1 MDYTQLTVAKLKDE
15 LKERDIPSTG
25 LKLKKDFVDRLEQ
38 DDSDKVKDQPT
49 ASPAVPEHVHMPE
62 TDAIVTTVS
71 DHSASTTISATATN
85 DQLPLPTE
93 DQSDVPDPQDHTQ
106 SAKPT
111 GSARGSTPSV
121 NAPSPADQ
129 VMDELPDAATPDP
142 IKAEEPASADGK
154 KRKRRS
160 PSPIVSE
167 HVVHKKLKQEADG
180 PVVHLPSDQESL
192 PNHEP
197 MADGPPEEPHHTFQ
211 PISTSD
217 DLTQPFTKDSDI
229 SRATRSPNERRFK
242 NLINPAESDS
252 VQSTTEPVDMSV
264 SPAIHPATRALYI
277 RDLVRPINPSGLRD
291 HLEDIARPP
300 DHLDGS
306 ASLVDECYVDA
317 LRTHAFILFTSI
329 SAASRARAST
339 HARIWPPE
347 PMRKQLWADF
357 FPEERF
363 QEFLDAERASGGSRP
378 SQAKRWELAY
388 NLVDDGVDVQLVEA
402 GPAVHRASTHAGAP
416 NAPPT
421 GPRGSM
427 SSGRRP
433 SFAQTEQRRPSQPL
447 VAPLPRR
454 SSRVVEEASAPF
466 LELDKLFNF
475 TTTKPKLYWQPVSD
489 NLADDRLDE
498 LDRETS
504 RDWDPRADM
513 KRNGDSLGRGLDQLK
528 RYTFEDGDVLVDGG
542 PEFGGGRAFARAG
555 NRGRGR
561 RNGDSYRRH

>member
-1 MDYTQLTVAKLKDE
+1 MDYSQLTVAKLKDE

-25 LKLKKDFVDRLEQ
+25 LKLKKDFIDRLEQ
-38 DDSDKVKDQPT
+38 HDLENTPAEDHTHTQSTPTDPLTITDSTTTADPPAATDLPT
-49 ASPAVPEHVHMPE
+49 A
-62 TDAIVTTVS
+62 TD
-71 DHSASTTISATATN
+71 
-85 DQLPLPTE
+85 PLPTSE
-93 DQSDVPDPQDHTQ
+93 DKPEEDNEEPAQETTTDP
-106 SAKPT
+106 
-111 GSARGSTPSV
+111 
-121 NAPSPADQ
+121 APSPKPE
-129 VMDELPDAATPDP
+129 VMDHSPAAATPEP
-142 IKAEEPASADGK
+142 AKVEEPVLAEGK
-154 KRKRRS
+154 KRKRSS
-160 PSPIVSE
+160 PSPVESQDL
-167 HVVHKKLKQEADG
+167 VHKKLKQEADG
-180 PVVHLPSDQESL
+180 SVLPLPTDQDPVKDDVLMPDVPLDQPDL
-192 PNHEP
+192 TLQP
-197 MADGPPEEPHHTFQ
+197 M
-211 PISTSD
+211 STSD
-217 DLTQPFTKDSDI
+217 DLTQPFTNDEDKPRS
-229 SRATRSPNERRFK
+229 TRSPNERRFK
-242 NLINPAESDS
+242 NLINPAES
-252 VQSTTEPVDMSV
+252 EPVQPVSESADVAV

-277 RDLVRPINPSGLRD
+277 RHLVRPINPSALRD

-300 DHLDGS
+300 DHSDSS
-306 ASLVDECYVDA
+306 ASLVEECYVDA
-317 LRTHAFILFTSI
+317 LRTHAFVLFTSI

-339 HARIWPPE
+339 HARIWPSE

-363 QEFLDAERASGGSRP
+363 QEYLDTERASGGSKP

-388 NLVDDGVDVQLVEA
+388 NPLDDGVDVQLVEA

-433 SFAQTEQRRPSQPL
+433 SFAQSEQRRSSQPVL
-447 VAPLPRR
+447 APPPRR
-454 SSRVVEEASAPF
+454 SSRVVEEAGAPF

-475 TTTKPKLYWQPVSD
+475 TSTKPKLYWQPVSD

-561 RNGDSYRRH
+561 RNGDRYRGH

>member
-1 MDYTQLTVAKLKDE
+1 MDYNQLTVAKLKDE

-38 DDSDKVKDQPT
+38 HDKDNSDT
-49 ASPAVPEHVHMPE
+49 A
-62 TDAIVTTVS
+62 
-71 DHSASTTISATATN
+71 
-85 DQLPLPTE
+85 LPTHATPTDLPTTE
-93 DQSDVPDPQDHTQ
+93 DPLAAKDSPSNTDLPPPVNEDKPEQEDPAEPPQETLLEQ
-106 SAKPT
+106 
-111 GSARGSTPSV
+111 
-121 NAPSPADQ
+121 APSPKPDA
-129 VMDELPDAATPDP
+129 MDTTSNAATPEPVKTED
-142 IKAEEPASADGK
+142 PASADGN

-160 PSPIVSE
+160 PSPLESNDL
-167 HVVHKKLKQEADG
+167 VHKKLKQEPDG
-180 PVVHLPSDQESL
+180 PALPSPTEGSLENEVSMPDVPLDQPDVTL
-192 PNHEP
+192 QP
-197 MADGPPEEPHHTFQ
+197 M
-211 PISTSD
+211 STSD
-217 DLTQPFTKDSDI
+217 DLTQPFTNDSDNKPR
-229 SRATRSPNERRFK
+229 STRSPNERRFK
-242 NLINPAESDS
+242 NLVTSADSDS
-252 VQSTTEPVDMSV
+252 IQPVPEPADVAV

-277 RDLVRPINPSGLRD
+277 RHLVRPINPTALRD

-300 DHLDGS
+300 DYSDTS
-306 ASLVDECYVDA
+306 ASFVEECYVDA
-317 LRTHAFILFTSI
+317 LRTHAFVLFTSI

-339 HARIWPPE
+339 HARIWPSE

-363 QEFLDAERASGGSRP
+363 QEYLDTERASGGSKP

-388 NLVDDGVDVQLVEA
+388 NPLDDGVDVQLVEA
-402 GPAVHRASTHAGAP
+402 GPAVVHRASTHAGAP

-433 SFAQTEQRRPSQPL
+433 SFAQSEQRRSPPPVL
-447 VAPLPRR
+447 APPPRH
-454 SSRVVEEASAPF
+454 SPMVVEEASAPF

-475 TTTKPKLYWQPVSD
+475 TSTKPKLYWQPVSD

-513 KRNGDSLGRGLDQLK
+513 KKNGDSLGRGLDQLK

-561 RNGDSYRRH
+561 RNGDRYRGH

>member
-1 MDYTQLTVAKLKDE
+1 MDYSQLTVAKLKDE

-25 LKLKKDFVDRLEQ
+25 LKLKKDFIDRLEQ
-38 DDSDKVKDQPT
+38 HDLENTSAEDPTSAQPAGSDPLTTTDSTTFTDPLTATDRLTSTDSLPVTEDKPEEDNVEPAQETTTTDLAPSSPKPEVMDHSPT
-49 ASPAVPEHVHMPE
+49 AANPEPA
-62 TDAIVTTVS
+62 T
-71 DHSASTTISATATN
+71 
-85 DQLPLPTE
+85 L
-93 DQSDVPDPQDHTQ
+93 
-106 SAKPT
+106 
-111 GSARGSTPSV
+111 
-121 NAPSPADQ
+121 
-129 VMDELPDAATPDP
+129 
-142 IKAEEPASADGK
+142 EESASADAK
-154 KRKRRS
+154 KRKRSS
-160 PSPIVSE
+160 PSPDE
-167 HVVHKKLKQEADG
+167 PQDLVHKKLKQEVDG
-180 PVVHLPSDQESL
+180 NQEPVSSDVAMPDVPLERPDITLQ
-192 PNHEP
+192 P
-197 MADGPPEEPHHTFQ
+197 M
-211 PISTSD
+211 STSD
-217 DLTQPFTKDSDI
+217 DLTQPFTNNEDKRRS
-229 SRATRSPNERRFK
+229 TRSPNERRFK
-242 NLINPAESDS
+242 NLINPAESDP
-252 VQSTTEPVDMSV
+252 VQSASEPADVPV

-277 RDLVRPINPSGLRD
+277 RHLVRPINPSALRD

-300 DHLDGS
+300 DHSDTS
-306 ASLVDECYVDA
+306 ASLVEECYVDA
-317 LRTHAFILFTSI
+317 LRTHAFVLFTSI

-339 HARIWPPE
+339 HARIWPSE

-363 QEFLDAERASGGSRP
+363 QEYLDTERASGGSKP

-388 NLVDDGVDVQLVEA
+388 NPLDDGVDVQLVEA
-402 GPAVHRASTHAGAP
+402 GPVVVHRASTHAGAP

-433 SFAQTEQRRPSQPL
+433 SFAQGEQRRPSFAQSEQRRSPQPVL
-447 VAPLPRR
+447 APPPPRR
-454 SSRVVEEASAPF
+454 SSRVVEEATAPF

-475 TTTKPKLYWQPVSD
+475 TSTKPKLYWQPVSN

-561 RNGDSYRRH
+561 RNGDRYRGH

>member
-1 MDYTQLTVAKLKDE
+1 MDYSQLTVAKLKDE

-25 LKLKKDFVDRLEQ
+25 LKLKKDYIDRLEQ
-38 DDSDKVKDQPT
+38 HDKDHANQQQIPSLDTPAEDPATTDPSSSADIPPVAEHKPEPTENQESTEPTNETVASPKPEVMDQP
-49 ASPAVPEHVHMPE
+49 P
-62 TDAIVTTVS
+62 
-71 DHSASTTISATATN
+71 TI
-85 DQLPLPTE
+85 
-93 DQSDVPDPQDHTQ
+93 
-106 SAKPT
+106 
-111 GSARGSTPSV
+111 
-121 NAPSPADQ
+121 
-129 VMDELPDAATPDP
+129 ATPEP
-142 IKAEEPASADGK
+142 ANIEEPVSADGK

-160 PSPIVSE
+160 HSPVITE
-167 HVVHKKLKQEADG
+167 ELVHKKLKQEADG
-180 PVVHLPSDQESL
+180 PVVHLPTDQPDVSMPDVPLEQPGL
-192 PNHEP
+192 TLQP
-197 MADGPPEEPHHTFQ
+197 M
-211 PISTSD
+211 STSD
-217 DLTQPFTKDSDI
+217 DLTQPFTSDSDKPR
-229 SRATRSPNERRFK
+229 STRSPIERRFK
-242 NLINPAESDS
+242 NLINPAESDP
-252 VQSTTEPVDMSV
+252 VQPTPEPTDVAV

-277 RDLVRPINPSGLRD
+277 RDLVRPINPTGLRD

-300 DHLDGS
+300 DHSDSS
-306 ASLVDECYVDA
+306 ASLVEECHVDA
-317 LRTHAFILFTSI
+317 LRTHAFVLFTSI
-329 SAASRARAST
+329 SAASRARAGT

-363 QEFLDAERASGGSRP
+363 QEYLEIERASGGSRP

-388 NLVDDGVDVQLVEA
+388 NSHDDGVDVQLVEA
-402 GPAVHRASTHAGAP
+402 GPAAHRASTHAGAS

-427 SSGRRP
+427 SSARRP
-433 SFAQTEQRRPSQPL
+433 SFAQSEQRLPSQP
-447 VAPLPRR
+447 VHAPPPRR

-475 TTTKPKLYWQPVSD
+475 TSTKPKLYWQPVSD

-504 RDWDPRADM
+504 RDWDPIADA
-513 KRNGDSLGRGLDQLK
+513 KRNGDFLGRGLDQLK

-561 RNGDSYRRH
+561 RNGDSYRGH

>member
-1 MDYTQLTVAKLKDE
+1 MDYSQLTVAKLKDE

-25 LKLKKDFVDRLEQ
+25 LKLKKDFIDRLEQ
-38 DDSDKVKDQPT
+38 HDLENASTEVPTSALPAESDPLATTDSTTATEPPT
-49 ASPAVPEHVHMPE
+49 A
-62 TDAIVTTVS
+62 TD
-71 DHSASTTISATATN
+71 
-85 DQLPLPTE
+85 PLPVTE
-93 DQSDVPDPQDHTQ
+93 DKPEEDHVEPAQDT
-106 SAKPT
+106 T
-111 GSARGSTPSV
+111 TDL
-121 NAPSPADQ
+121 APSPKPE
-129 VMDELPDAATPDP
+129 VMDHSPTTATPEP
-142 IKAEEPASADGK
+142 TKLEEPVSSGDK

-160 PSPIVSE
+160 SSPHEPQEDI
-167 HVVHKKLKQEADG
+167 HKKLKQEADG
-180 PVVHLPSDQESL
+180 PVLTLPIDQDAVESDVAMPDVALEQSAVTL
-192 PNHEP
+192 QP
-197 MADGPPEEPHHTFQ
+197 M
-211 PISTSD
+211 STSD
-217 DLTQPFTKDSDI
+217 DLVQPFTNDEDKPRS
-229 SRATRSPNERRFK
+229 TRSPNERRFK
-242 NLINPAESDS
+242 NLVNPAESDP
-252 VQSTTEPVDMSV
+252 VQSAPEPDDVTV

-277 RDLVRPINPSGLRD
+277 RHLVRPINPSALRD
-291 HLEDIARPP
+291 HLEDIAKPP
-300 DHLDGS
+300 DQSDTS
-306 ASLVDECYVDA
+306 ASLVEECYVDA
-317 LRTHAFILFTSI
+317 LRTHAFVLFTSI

-339 HARIWPPE
+339 HARIWPAE

-363 QEFLDAERASGGSRP
+363 QEYLDTERASGGSRP
-378 SQAKRWELAY
+378 SSAKRWELAY
-388 NLVDDGVDVQLVEA
+388 NSLEDGVDVQLVEA
-402 GPAVHRASTHAGAP
+402 GPAAVHRASTHAGAP

-427 SSGRRP
+427 SGGRRP
-433 SFAQTEQRRPSQPL
+433 SLAQSEQRRSSQPIL
-447 VAPLPRR
+447 APPPPRR

-475 TTTKPKLYWQPVSD
+475 TSTKPKLYWQPVSA

-561 RNGDSYRRH
+561 RNGDRYRGH

>member
-1 MDYTQLTVAKLKDE
+1 MDYSQLTVAKLKDE

-25 LKLKKDFVDRLEQ
+25 LKLKKDFIDRLEQ
-38 DDSDKVKDQPT
+38 HDLENTPTEDPTHTQTTPTDPLTTTDSTTTADLPAATDLSTATDSLPTSEDKPEEDHVEPAQEITTDPAPSPKPEAMDH
-49 ASPAVPEHVHMPE
+49 SPAV
-62 TDAIVTTVS
+62 
-71 DHSASTTISATATN
+71 
-85 DQLPLPTE
+85 
-93 DQSDVPDPQDHTQ
+93 
-106 SAKPT
+106 
-111 GSARGSTPSV
+111 
-121 NAPSPADQ
+121 
-129 VMDELPDAATPDP
+129 ATPEP
-142 IKAEEPASADGK
+142 AKVEEPVSADGK
-154 KRKRRS
+154 KRKRSS
-160 PSPIVSE
+160 PSPVES
-167 HVVHKKLKQEADG
+167 HDLVHKKLKQEADG
-180 PVVHLPSDQESL
+180 PVLPLQTDQDPVEGDVL
-192 PNHEP
+192 MPDVPLDQPDITLQP
-197 MADGPPEEPHHTFQ
+197 M
-211 PISTSD
+211 STSD
-217 DLTQPFTKDSDI
+217 DLVQPFTNDEDKPRS
-229 SRATRSPNERRFK
+229 TRSPNERRFK
-242 NLINPAESDS
+242 NLINPAES
-252 VQSTTEPVDMSV
+252 EPVQPASESADVAV

-277 RDLVRPINPSGLRD
+277 RHLVRPINPSALRD

-300 DHLDGS
+300 DQSDSS
-306 ASLVDECYVDA
+306 ASLVEECYVDA
-317 LRTHAFILFTSI
+317 LRTHAFVLFTSI

-339 HARIWPPE
+339 HARIWPSE
-347 PMRKQLWADF
+347 PMRKQLWVDF

-363 QEFLDAERASGGSRP
+363 QEYLDTERASGGSKP

-388 NLVDDGVDVQLVEA
+388 NPLDDGVDVQLVEA

-433 SFAQTEQRRPSQPL
+433 SFAQSEQRRSSQPMP
-447 VAPLPRR
+447 APPPRR
-454 SSRVVEEASAPF
+454 SSRVVEKASAPF

-475 TTTKPKLYWQPVSD
+475 TSTKPKLYWQPVSD

-561 RNGDSYRRH
+561 RNGDRYRGH

>member
-1 MDYTQLTVAKLKDE
+1 MDYSQLTVAKLKDE

-25 LKLKKDFVDRLEQ
+25 LKLKKDFIDRLEQ
-38 DDSDKVKDQPT
+38 HDLEKTSTEDPTSTLPDQSDPI
-49 ASPAVPEHVHMPE
+49 AA
-62 TDAIVTTVS
+62 TDAT
-71 DHSASTTISATATN
+71 AATDPIPATEPAT
-85 DQLPLPTE
+85 DPLPTTE
-93 DQSDVPDPQDHTQ
+93 DKPEQDNVEPAQETTTDLAA
-106 SAKPT
+106 SPKPE
-111 GSARGSTPSV
+111 
-121 NAPSPADQ
+121 
-129 VMDELPDAATPDP
+129 VMDHSPIAATPEP
-142 IKAEEPASADGK
+142 AKLEEPVSADGK

-160 PSPIVSE
+160 HSPNE
-167 HVVHKKLKQEADG
+167 LQDLAHKKLKQEADG
-180 PVVHLPSDQESL
+180 PVLPLPTEQEPVESDVAMHDVPLEQPAVIL
-192 PNHEP
+192 QP
-197 MADGPPEEPHHTFQ
+197 M
-211 PISTSD
+211 STSD
-217 DLTQPFTKDSDI
+217 DLTQPFNNDEDKPRS
-229 SRATRSPNERRFK
+229 TRSPNERRFK
-242 NLINPAESDS
+242 NLINPTESDP
-252 VQSTTEPVDMSV
+252 VQPGPELDDVAV

-277 RDLVRPINPSGLRD
+277 RHLVRPINPSALRD

-300 DHLDGS
+300 DHSDTS
-306 ASLVDECYVDA
+306 ASLVEECYVDA
-317 LRTHAFILFTSI
+317 LRTHAFVLFTSI

-339 HARIWPPE
+339 HARIWPAE

-363 QEFLDAERASGGSRP
+363 QEYLDTERASGGSRP
-378 SQAKRWELAY
+378 SSAKRWELAY
-388 NLVDDGVDVQLVEA
+388 NPVDVGVDVQLVEA
-402 GPAVHRASTHAGAP
+402 GPAVAHRASTHAGAP

-421 GPRGSM
+421 GPRGSI

-433 SFAQTEQRRPSQPL
+433 SFAQSEQRRPSQTVL
-447 VAPLPRR
+447 APPPPPPPPRR
-454 SSRVVEEASAPF
+454 SSKVVEEATAPF

-475 TTTKPKLYWQPVSD
+475 TSTKPKLYWQPVSD

-561 RNGDSYRRH
+561 RNGDRYRGH

>member
-1 MDYTQLTVAKLKDE
+1 MDYSQLTVAKLKDE

-25 LKLKKDFVDRLEQ
+25 LKLKKDFIDRLEQ
-38 DDSDKVKDQPT
+38 HDLENTPAEDTTHTQSTPTDPLTTTDSTTAATDPPTVTDLPT
-49 ASPAVPEHVHMPE
+49 A
-62 TDAIVTTVS
+62 TD
-71 DHSASTTISATATN
+71 
-85 DQLPLPTE
+85 PLPTSE
-93 DQSDVPDPQDHTQ
+93 DKPEEDNVEPAQETTTDP
-106 SAKPT
+106 
-111 GSARGSTPSV
+111 
-121 NAPSPADQ
+121 APSPKPE
-129 VMDELPDAATPDP
+129 VMDRSPAAATPKP
-142 IKAEEPASADGK
+142 AKVEEPVSADGK
-154 KRKRRS
+154 KRKRSS
-160 PSPIVSE
+160 PSPVESQDL
-167 HVVHKKLKQEADG
+167 VHKKLKQEADG
-180 PVVHLPSDQESL
+180 PVLSL
-192 PNHEP
+192 PTDQDPVKDDVLMPDVPLDQPDLTLQP
-197 MADGPPEEPHHTFQ
+197 M
-211 PISTSD
+211 STSD
-217 DLTQPFTKDSDI
+217 DLIQPFTNDEDKPRS
-229 SRATRSPNERRFK
+229 TRSPNERRFK
-242 NLINPAESDS
+242 NLINPAESDP
-252 VQSTTEPVDMSV
+252 VQPASESADVAV

-277 RDLVRPINPSGLRD
+277 RHLVRPINPSALRD

-300 DHLDGS
+300 EHSDSS
-306 ASLVDECYVDA
+306 ASLVEECYVDA
-317 LRTHAFILFTSI
+317 LRTHAFVLFTSI

-339 HARIWPPE
+339 HARIWPSE

-363 QEFLDAERASGGSRP
+363 QEYLDTERASGGSKP

-388 NLVDDGVDVQLVEA
+388 NPFDDGVDVQLVEA
-402 GPAVHRASTHAGAP
+402 GPTVHRASTHAGAP

-433 SFAQTEQRRPSQPL
+433 SFAQSEQRRSSQPVL
-447 VAPLPRR
+447 APPPRR

-475 TTTKPKLYWQPVSD
+475 TSTKPKLYWQPVSD

-561 RNGDSYRRH
+561 RNGDRYRGH

>member
-1 MDYTQLTVAKLKDE
+1 MITDINMDYNQLTVAKLKDE

-38 DDSDKVKDQPT
+38 HDNSDT
-49 ASPAVPEHVHMPE
+49 ALP
-62 TDAIVTTVS
+62 TDATTTE
-71 DHSASTTISATATN
+71 DPLTAMDSASNT
-85 DQLPLPTE
+85 DLPPPVNE
-93 DQSDVPDPQDHTQ
+93 DKPEQEDPVEPPQETLLEQ
-106 SAKPT
+106 
-111 GSARGSTPSV
+111 
-121 NAPSPADQ
+121 APSPKPDA
-129 VMDELPDAATPDP
+129 MDTTSNAATPEPVKTED
-142 IKAEEPASADGK
+142 PASADGN

-160 PSPIVSE
+160 PSPLESNDL
-167 HVVHKKLKQEADG
+167 VHKKLKQDADG
-180 PVVHLPSDQESL
+180 PALPSPTEGSLENEVSMPDVPLDQPDVTL
-192 PNHEP
+192 QP
-197 MADGPPEEPHHTFQ
+197 M
-211 PISTSD
+211 STSD
-217 DLTQPFTKDSDI
+217 DLTQPFTNDSDNKPR
-229 SRATRSPNERRFK
+229 STRSPNERRFK
-242 NLINPAESDS
+242 NLVPSADSDS
-252 VQSTTEPVDMSV
+252 TQPVPEPADVAV

-277 RDLVRPINPSGLRD
+277 RHLVRPINPTALRD

-300 DHLDGS
+300 DHSDTS
-306 ASLVDECYVDA
+306 ASFVEECYVDA
-317 LRTHAFILFTSI
+317 LRTHAFVLFTSI

-339 HARIWPPE
+339 HARIWPSE

-363 QEFLDAERASGGSRP
+363 QEYLDTERASGGVKP

-388 NLVDDGVDVQLVEA
+388 NPLDDGVDVQLVEA
-402 GPAVHRASTHAGAP
+402 GPAAVHRASTHAGAP

-433 SFAQTEQRRPSQPL
+433 SFAQSEQRRSPPPVL
-447 VAPLPRR
+447 APPPRH
-454 SSRVVEEASAPF
+454 SPMVVEEASAPF
-466 LELDKLFNF
+466 LELDKLFHF
-475 TTTKPKLYWQPVSD
+475 TSTKPKLYWQPVSD

-513 KRNGDSLGRGLDQLK
+513 KKNGDSLGRGLDQLK

-561 RNGDSYRRH
+561 RNGDRYRGH

>member
-1 MDYTQLTVAKLKDE
+1 MDYNQLTVAKLKDE

-38 DDSDKVKDQPT
+38 HDKDNPDT
-49 ASPAVPEHVHMPE
+49 ALP
-62 TDAIVTTVS
+62 TDATTT
-71 DHSASTTISATATN
+71 HLTTTEDPLTVADSPSHT
-85 DQLPLPTE
+85 DLPPPADEDKPEQEPVEPTE
-93 DQSDVPDPQDHTQ
+93 QTALDQV
-106 SAKPT
+106 
-111 GSARGSTPSV
+111 
-121 NAPSPADQ
+121 PSPK
-129 VMDELPDAATPDP
+129 PDAMDISPNVATPEPVKTEDP
-142 IKAEEPASADGK
+142 VSADGN

-160 PSPIVSE
+160 PSPLESNDL
-167 HVVHKKLKQEADG
+167 VHKKLKQEPDG
-180 PVVHLPSDQESL
+180 PVPSLSTDRDTAEKEVPMPDVPLDQPDITL
-192 PNHEP
+192 QP
-197 MADGPPEEPHHTFQ
+197 M
-211 PISTSD
+211 STSD
-217 DLTQPFTKDSDI
+217 DLTQPFTNDTDKPRS
-229 SRATRSPNERRFK
+229 TRSPNERRFK
-242 NLINPAESDS
+242 NLVTSADSDS
-252 VQSTTEPVDMSV
+252 VQPVPEPADVAV

-277 RDLVRPINPSGLRD
+277 RHLVRPINPTALRD

-300 DHLDGS
+300 DHSDTS
-306 ASLVDECYVDA
+306 ASFVEECYVDA
-317 LRTHAFILFTSI
+317 LRTHAFVLFTSI

-339 HARIWPPE
+339 HARIWPSE

-363 QEFLDAERASGGSRP
+363 QEYLGTERASGGSKP

-388 NLVDDGVDVQLVEA
+388 NPLDDGVDVQLVEA
-402 GPAVHRASTHAGAP
+402 GPAVVHRASTHAGAP

-433 SFAQTEQRRPSQPL
+433 SFAQSEQRRSPPPVL
-447 VAPLPRR
+447 APPPRH
-454 SSRVVEEASAPF
+454 SPMVVEEASAPF

-475 TTTKPKLYWQPVSD
+475 TSTKPKLYWQPVSD

-513 KRNGDSLGRGLDQLK
+513 KKNGDSLGRGLDQLK

-561 RNGDSYRRH
+561 RNGDRYRGH

>member
-1 MDYTQLTVAKLKDE
+1 MDYNQLTVAKLKDE

-25 LKLKKDFVDRLEQ
+25 LKLKKDYIDRLEQ
-38 DDSDKVKDQPT
+38 HDLDQANQQEINPPSAADPPPVAEDKPEPIENQEPAEPT
-49 ASPAVPEHVHMPE
+49 DETAAGTAPSPKPE
-62 TDAIVTTVS
+62 TM
-71 DHSASTTISATATN
+71 
-85 DQLPLPTE
+85 DQLPT
-93 DQSDVPDPQDHTQ
+93 T
-106 SAKPT
+106 
-111 GSARGSTPSV
+111 
-121 NAPSPADQ
+121 
-129 VMDELPDAATPDP
+129 ATPEP
-142 IKAEEPASADGK
+142 EKTEEPVSADGK

-160 PSPIVSE
+160 HSPLITE
-167 HVVHKKLKQEADG
+167 EVVHKKLKQEADG
-180 PVVHLPSDQESL
+180 PVVHLPTDQA
-192 PNHEP
+192 P
-197 MADGPPEEPHHTFQ
+197 MMNDVSMPDVALEQ
-211 PISTSD
+211 PDLTLQPMSTSD
-217 DLTQPFTKDSDI
+217 DLTQPFANDSDKPR
-229 SRATRSPNERRFK
+229 STRSPNERRFK
-242 NLINPAESDS
+242 NLINPAESDP
-252 VQSTTEPVDMSV
+252 VQLSPEPTDVAV
-264 SPAIHPATRALYI
+264 SPAIHSATRALYI

-300 DHLDGS
+300 DHSDSS
-306 ASLVDECYVDA
+306 ASLVEECYVDA
-317 LRTHAFILFTSI
+317 LRTHAFVLFTSI
-329 SAASRARAST
+329 SAASRARAGT

-363 QEFLDAERASGGSRP
+363 QEYLEVERASGGSRP

-388 NLVDDGVDVQLVEA
+388 NSHDDGVDVQLVEA

-416 NAPPT
+416 NAPT

-427 SSGRRP
+427 SSARRP
-433 SFAQTEQRRPSQPL
+433 SFAQGEQRRPSQPIP
-447 VAPLPRR
+447 APSSRR
-454 SSRVVEEASAPF
+454 SSRVIEEASAPF

-475 TTTKPKLYWQPVSD
+475 TSTKPKLYWQPVSD

-504 RDWDPRADM
+504 RDWDPIADA

-561 RNGDSYRRH
+561 RNGDSYRGH

>member
-1 MDYTQLTVAKLKDE
+1 MDYSQLTVAKLKDE
-15 LKERDIPSTG
+15 LKERDIPSTS
-25 LKLKKDFVDRLEQ
+25 LKLKKDYIDRLEQ
-38 DDSDKVKDQPT
+38 YDKDHANQQQIPSLDT
-49 ASPAVPEHVHMPE
+49 PAEDPATTDPSSSADIPPVAEHKPG
-62 TDAIVTTVS
+62 
-71 DHSASTTISATATN
+71 
-85 DQLPLPTE
+85 PTE
-93 DQSDVPDPQDHTQ
+93 NQESTE
-106 SAKPT
+106 PT
-111 GSARGSTPSV
+111 NETVADT
-121 NAPSPADQ
+121 APSPKPE
-129 VMDELPDAATPDP
+129 VMDQPPTIATPEP
-142 IKAEEPASADGK
+142 ANIEEPVSADGK

-160 PSPIVSE
+160 HSPVITE
-167 HVVHKKLKQEADG
+167 ELVHKKLKQEADG
-180 PVVHLPSDQESL
+180 PVVHLPTDQPDVSMPDVPLEQPGL
-192 PNHEP
+192 TLQP
-197 MADGPPEEPHHTFQ
+197 M
-211 PISTSD
+211 STSD
-217 DLTQPFTKDSDI
+217 DLTQPFTNDSDK
-229 SRATRSPNERRFK
+229 SRSTRSPIERRFK
-242 NLINPAESDS
+242 NLINPAESDP
-252 VQSTTEPVDMSV
+252 VQPTPEPTDVAV

-277 RDLVRPINPSGLRD
+277 RDLVRPINPTGLRD

-300 DHLDGS
+300 DHSDSS
-306 ASLVDECYVDA
+306 ASLVEECHVDA
-317 LRTHAFILFTSI
+317 LRTHAFVLFTSI
-329 SAASRARAST
+329 SAASRARAGT

-363 QEFLDAERASGGSRP
+363 QEYLEIERASGGSRP

-388 NLVDDGVDVQLVEA
+388 NSHDDGVDVQLVEA
-402 GPAVHRASTHAGAP
+402 GPAAHRASTHAGAS

-427 SSGRRP
+427 SSARRP
-433 SFAQTEQRRPSQPL
+433 SFAQSEQRPPSQP
-447 VAPLPRR
+447 VHAPPPRR

-475 TTTKPKLYWQPVSD
+475 TSTKPKLYWQPVSD

-504 RDWDPRADM
+504 RDWDPIADA

-561 RNGDSYRRH
+561 RNGDSYRGH

>member
-1 MDYTQLTVAKLKDE
+1 MDYSQLTVAKLKDE

-25 LKLKKDFVDRLEQ
+25 LKLKKDFIDRLEQ
-38 DDSDKVKDQPT
+38 HDLENTLAEDPTHTQSTPTDPLTTTDSTTTADPLAATDLPT
-49 ASPAVPEHVHMPE
+49 A
-62 TDAIVTTVS
+62 TD
-71 DHSASTTISATATN
+71 
-85 DQLPLPTE
+85 PLPTSE
-93 DQSDVPDPQDHTQ
+93 DKPEEDNVEPAQETTTDP
-106 SAKPT
+106 
-111 GSARGSTPSV
+111 
-121 NAPSPADQ
+121 APSPKPE
-129 VMDELPDAATPDP
+129 VMDHSPAAATPEP
-142 IKAEEPASADGK
+142 AKVEEPVSADGK
-154 KRKRRS
+154 KRKRSS
-160 PSPIVSE
+160 PSPVESQDL
-167 HVVHKKLKQEADG
+167 VHKKLKQEADG
-180 PVVHLPSDQESL
+180 SVLPLPTDRDPVKDHVLMPDVPLDQPDL
-192 PNHEP
+192 TLQP
-197 MADGPPEEPHHTFQ
+197 M
-211 PISTSD
+211 STSD
-217 DLTQPFTKDSDI
+217 DLIQPFTNDEDKPRS
-229 SRATRSPNERRFK
+229 TRSPNERRFK
-242 NLINPAESDS
+242 NLINPAES
-252 VQSTTEPVDMSV
+252 EPVQPASESADV
-264 SPAIHPATRALYI
+264 ALSPAIHPATRALYI
-277 RDLVRPINPSGLRD
+277 RHLVRPINPSALRD

-300 DHLDGS
+300 DHSDAS
-306 ASLVDECYVDA
+306 ASFVEECYVDA
-317 LRTHAFILFTSI
+317 LRTHAFVLFTSI

-339 HARIWPPE
+339 HARIWPSE

-363 QEFLDAERASGGSRP
+363 QEYLDTERASGGSKP

-388 NLVDDGVDVQLVEA
+388 NPFDDGVDVQLVEA

-433 SFAQTEQRRPSQPL
+433 SFAQSEQRRSSQPMP
-447 VAPLPRR
+447 APPPRR

-475 TTTKPKLYWQPVSD
+475 TSTKPKLYWQPVSD

-561 RNGDSYRRH
+561 RNGDRYRGH

>member
-1 MDYTQLTVAKLKDE
+1 MDYNQLTVAKLKDE

-38 DDSDKVKDQPT
+38 HDKDNPDT
-49 ASPAVPEHVHMPE
+49 ALP
-62 TDAIVTTVS
+62 TDATTT
-71 DHSASTTISATATN
+71 HLTTTEDPLTVADSPSHT
-85 DQLPLPTE
+85 DLPPPADEDKPEQEPVEPTE
-93 DQSDVPDPQDHTQ
+93 QTALDQV
-106 SAKPT
+106 
-111 GSARGSTPSV
+111 
-121 NAPSPADQ
+121 PSPK
-129 VMDELPDAATPDP
+129 PDAMDISPNVATPEPVKTEDP
-142 IKAEEPASADGK
+142 VSADGN

-160 PSPIVSE
+160 PSPLESNDL
-167 HVVHKKLKQEADG
+167 VHKKLKQEPDG
-180 PVVHLPSDQESL
+180 PVPSLSTDRDTAEKEVPMPDVPLDQPDITL
-192 PNHEP
+192 QP
-197 MADGPPEEPHHTFQ
+197 M
-211 PISTSD
+211 STSD
-217 DLTQPFTKDSDI
+217 DLTQPFTNDTDKPRS
-229 SRATRSPNERRFK
+229 TRSPNERRFK
-242 NLINPAESDS
+242 NLVTSADSDS
-252 VQSTTEPVDMSV
+252 VQPVPEPADVAV
-264 SPAIHPATRALYI
+264 SPAIHSATRALYI
-277 RDLVRPINPSGLRD
+277 RHLVRPINPTALRD

-300 DHLDGS
+300 DHSDTS
-306 ASLVDECYVDA
+306 ASFVEECYVDA
-317 LRTHAFILFTSI
+317 LRTHAFVLFTSI

-339 HARIWPPE
+339 HARIWPSE

-363 QEFLDAERASGGSRP
+363 QEYLGTERASGGSKP

-388 NLVDDGVDVQLVEA
+388 NPLDDGVDVQLVEA
-402 GPAVHRASTHAGAP
+402 GPAVVHRASTHAGAP

-433 SFAQTEQRRPSQPL
+433 SFAQSEQRRSPPPVL
-447 VAPLPRR
+447 APPPRH
-454 SSRVVEEASAPF
+454 SPMVVEEASAPF

-475 TTTKPKLYWQPVSD
+475 TSTKPKLYWQPVSD

-513 KRNGDSLGRGLDQLK
+513 KKNGDSLGRGLDQLK

-561 RNGDSYRRH
+561 RNGDRYRGH

>member
-1 MDYTQLTVAKLKDE
+1 MDYSQLTVAKLKDE
-15 LKERDIPSTG
+15 LKERDIPATG
-25 LKLKKDFVDRLEQ
+25 LKLKKDFIDRLEQ
-38 DDSDKVKDQPT
+38 HDLENTPTDDAASTLPAQSTSTDTLTTTDPTTDATTATDPLTATDPPT
-49 ASPAVPEHVHMPE
+49 A
-62 TDAIVTTVS
+62 TD
-71 DHSASTTISATATN
+71 
-85 DQLPLPTE
+85 PLPTTE
-93 DQSDVPDPQDHTQ
+93 DAPAEDHVEPTQETSADP
-106 SAKPT
+106 A
-111 GSARGSTPSV
+111 A
-121 NAPSPADQ
+121 SPQ
-129 VMDELPDAATPDP
+129 PEVMDHSPVVATTDP
-142 IKAEEPASADGK
+142 AKMDEPISTDGN

-160 PSPIVSE
+160 SSPVQSE
-167 HVVHKKLKQEADG
+167 DSIHKKLKQETDA
-180 PVVHLPSDQESL
+180 PVLPSPADQDPVQNDVAMPDVSL
-192 PNHEP
+192 EKPDLTLQP
-197 MADGPPEEPHHTFQ
+197 M
-211 PISTSD
+211 STSD
-217 DLTQPFTKDSDI
+217 DLTQRFSNDQDKPRS
-229 SRATRSPNERRFK
+229 TRSPNERRFK
-242 NLINPAESDS
+242 NLINPAESDPIQPAS
-252 VQSTTEPVDMSV
+252 ESADVAV

-277 RDLVRPINPSGLRD
+277 RHLVRPINPSALRD

-300 DHLDGS
+300 DHSDTS
-306 ASLVDECYVDA
+306 ASLVEECYVDA
-317 LRTHAFILFTSI
+317 LRTHAFVLFTSI

-339 HARIWPPE
+339 HARIWPSE
-347 PMRKQLWADF
+347 PMRKQLWVDF

-363 QEFLDAERASGGSRP
+363 EEYLDTERASGGSKP

-388 NLVDDGVDVQLVEA
+388 NPVDDGVDVQLVEA
-402 GPAVHRASTHAGAP
+402 GPTVHRASTHAGAP

-433 SFAQTEQRRPSQPL
+433 SFARSEQRRPSQPVL
-447 VAPLPRR
+447 APPPRR

-475 TTTKPKLYWQPVSD
+475 TSTKPKLYWQPVSD

-561 RNGDSYRRH
+561 RNGDRYRGH

>member
-1 MDYTQLTVAKLKDE
+1 MDYNQLTVAKLKDE

-25 LKLKKDFVDRLEQ
+25 LKLKKDYIDRLEQ
-38 DDSDKVKDQPT
+38 HDLDQANQQRNASLETPT
-49 ASPAVPEHVHMPE
+49 EN
-62 TDAIVTTVS
+62 
-71 DHSASTTISATATN
+71 SATVDPSSTADLPPVAEDKPEPIENQEPAEPAQETVADTAPSHKPEAM
-85 DQLPLPTE
+85 DQLPT
-93 DQSDVPDPQDHTQ
+93 T
-106 SAKPT
+106 
-111 GSARGSTPSV
+111 
-121 NAPSPADQ
+121 
-129 VMDELPDAATPDP
+129 ATPEP
-142 IKAEEPASADGK
+142 AKTEEPISADGR

-160 PSPIVSE
+160 HSPIITE
-167 HVVHKKLKQEADG
+167 EVVHKKLKQEADG
-180 PVVHLPSDQESL
+180 PVVHLPTDQA
-192 PNHEP
+192 P
-197 MADGPPEEPHHTFQ
+197 MTNDVSMPDVALEQ
-211 PISTSD
+211 PDLTLQPMSTSD
-217 DLTQPFTKDSDI
+217 DLTQPFANDSDKPR
-229 SRATRSPNERRFK
+229 STRSPNERRFK
-242 NLINPAESDS
+242 NLINPAESDP
-252 VQSTTEPVDMSV
+252 VQLSPEPTDVAV

-277 RDLVRPINPSGLRD
+277 RDLVRPINSSGLRD

-300 DHLDGS
+300 DHSDSS
-306 ASLVDECYVDA
+306 ASLVEECYVDA
-317 LRTHAFILFTSI
+317 LRTHAFVLFTSI
-329 SAASRARAST
+329 SAASRARAGT

-363 QEFLDAERASGGSRP
+363 QEYLEVERASGGSRP

-388 NLVDDGVDVQLVEA
+388 NTHDDGVDVQLVEA
-402 GPAVHRASTHAGAP
+402 GPAVHRASTHAGAS

-427 SSGRRP
+427 SSARRP
-433 SFAQTEQRRPSQPL
+433 SFAQGEQRRPSQP
-447 VAPLPRR
+447 VHAPPPRR

-475 TTTKPKLYWQPVSD
+475 TSTKPKLYWQPVSD

-504 RDWDPRADM
+504 RDWDPVADA

-561 RNGDSYRRH
+561 RNGDSYRGH

>member
-1 MDYTQLTVAKLKDE
+1 MDYSQLTVAKLKDE

-25 LKLKKDFVDRLEQ
+25 LKLKKDFIDRLEQ
-38 DDSDKVKDQPT
+38 HDLENASTEDPTSALPTQSHPIATADPNTATDPTTATEPLTATDPLPSTEEDKPEE
-49 ASPAVPEHVHMPE
+49 EHVEPAQETTTHPVPSPGPE
-62 TDAIVTTVS
+62 AM
-71 DHSASTTISATATN
+71 DHS
-85 DQLPLPTE
+85 PT
-93 DQSDVPDPQDHTQ
+93 
-106 SAKPT
+106 
-111 GSARGSTPSV
+111 
-121 NAPSPADQ
+121 
-129 VMDELPDAATPDP
+129 AATP
-142 IKAEEPASADGK
+142 EPAKVEEAVSADGK

-160 PSPIVSE
+160 HSPDE
-167 HVVHKKLKQEADG
+167 LQDLAHKKLKQAADG
-180 PVVHLPSDQESL
+180 PVIPLPTDQDPVQSDVAMPDL
-192 PNHEP
+192 PLEQPEVILQP
-197 MADGPPEEPHHTFQ
+197 M
-211 PISTSD
+211 STSD
-217 DLTQPFTKDSDI
+217 DLTRPFTNDQDKPRS
-229 SRATRSPNERRFK
+229 TRSPNERRFK
-242 NLINPAESDS
+242 NLINPAESEPA
-252 VQSTTEPVDMSV
+252 QSAPEPDDVAV

-277 RDLVRPINPSGLRD
+277 RHLVRPINPSALRD

-300 DHLDGS
+300 DHSDTS
-306 ASLVDECYVDA
+306 ASLVEECYVDA
-317 LRTHAFILFTSI
+317 LRTHAFVLFTSI
-329 SAASRARAST
+329 TAASRARAST
-339 HARIWPPE
+339 HARIWPAE

-363 QEFLDAERASGGSRP
+363 QEYLDTERASGGSRP
-378 SQAKRWELAY
+378 SSAKRWELAY
-388 NLVDDGVDVQLVEA
+388 SPVDDGVDVQLVEA
-402 GPAVHRASTHAGAP
+402 GPAAVHRASTHAGAP

-433 SFAQTEQRRPSQPL
+433 SFAQSEQRRSSQTVL
-447 VAPLPRR
+447 APPPPPPRR

-475 TTTKPKLYWQPVSD
+475 TSTKPKLYWQPVSD

-561 RNGDSYRRH
+561 RNGDRYRGH